1 MAVRSPLKNDSGNLK
16 EMSSAEVTQIVNQII
31 YQYSLNPSVSLSVVS
46 SGGSLGTITDTRLQA
61 GAMSQTNSSFPTE
74 GDTAEPSV
82 VTVSYDKIS
91 QSIASVSPTA
101 DSGKTWPAYYNSS
114 GHLQAMSL
122 QDVKDTFLHPAIDL
136 LTAGGIVSS
145 QQGGTYLISS
155 SSSYPGSTIVSATPI
170 YLDTRAD
177 TSAYSNA
184 GLEDAAGEVLDQPTT
199 ITNYYLQR
207 VDGSDTSYTNPFFIN
222 AGNNLQEFAPATFK
236 SLMQGW
242 IRQTAASSTDGYKLD
257 YNLGVSGT
265 GEIRGTGMS
274 DTRLNGSGNYQTRQV
289 SDDYR
294 AQEFPDGTPTSISTY
309 YLRIQKS

>member
-1 MAVRSPLKNDSGNLK
+1 MAVRSPLKNDSGNIK

-46 SGGSLGTITDTRLQA
+46 SGGNLGTITDTRLQA
-61 GAMSQTNSSFPTE
+61 GAMSQTNSSFPSE
-74 GDTAEPSV
+74 GTTAEPSI
-82 VTVSYDKIS
+82 VTVNYDKVS
-91 QSIASVSPTA
+91 QTIASVSPTA
-101 DSGKTWPAYYNSS
+101 DSGKTFPAYYNAS
-114 GHLQAMSL
+114 GHIQAMSL

-136 LTAGGIVSS
+136 LIAGTTTS
-145 QQGGTYLISS
+145 QQAGTYHISTTS
-155 SSSYPGSTIVSATPI
+155 GVSGSTIVSATPI
-170 YLDTRAD
+170 FLDTRAD

-184 GLEDAAGEVLDQPTT
+184 GLENASGEALDQPTT

-222 AGNNLQEFAPATFK
+222 AGNNLQEFSPATFK

-242 IRQTAASSTDGYKLD
+242 IRQTAAASSDGHKIT
-257 YNLGVSGT
+257 YNLGASGSGDT
-265 GEIRGTGMS
+265 RGTGMS
-274 DTRLNGSGNYQTRQV
+274 DTRLNGSGDYQTRQV

>member
-1 MAVRSPLKNDSGNLK
+1 MAVRSPLKNDSGNIK

-46 SGGSLGTITDTRLQA
+46 SGGNLGTITDTRLQA
-61 GAMSQTNSSFPTE
+61 GAMSQTNSSFPSE
-74 GDTAEPSV
+74 GTTAEPSI
-82 VTVSYDKIS
+82 VTVNYDKVS
-91 QSIASVSPTA
+91 QTIASVSPTA
-101 DSGKTWPAYYNSS
+101 DSGKTFPAYYNAS
-114 GHLQAMSL
+114 GHIQAMSL

-136 LTAGGIVSS
+136 LSASTTTS
-145 QQGGTYLISS
+145 QQAGTYHISTVS
-155 SSSYPGSTIVSATPI
+155 GVSGSTIVSATPV

-184 GLEDAAGEVLDQPTT
+184 GLENATGEQLDQPTT

-207 VDGSDTSYTNPFFIN
+207 VDGSDTSYTNPFYIN
-222 AGNNLQEFAPATFK
+222 AGNNLQEFSPTTFK
-236 SLMQGW
+236 SLLQGW
-242 IRQTAASSTDGYKLD
+242 IRKTAADSTDGYKIT
-257 YNLGVSGT
+257 YNLGTSGT
-265 GEIRGTGMS
+265 GEVRGSGMS

-309 YLRIQKS
+309 YLRINKS